1 MDKDRNFNGN
11 GNCNIKIQWQLPKSI
26 SIAKKQNEKIKTNS
40 TLRLRDFVAITKK
53 NYLYP
58 MILVTGATGLVGAH
72 LVLHLVELGESVRA
86 IYRTKTSIEKTKN
99 LFSLYHKSHLFEK
112 IEWIEGDI
120 LDIPSLEMAFQ
131 NIELVYHCAALIS
144 FDPKEEEIIRKT
156 NIEGTANIVNFCLA
170 YNIKKMLFVSSI
182 AALGDPSTAET
193 IISETTEWSPEKPHS
208 DYAISKYGAE
218 MEVWRGQQEGLHIL
232 IVNPG
237 VILGP
242 GFPEQGS
249 GALFSTVA
257 KGLSFYTLGTTGFIA
272 VTDVVEA
279 SIQLMKSDI
288 KNERFTLIENNY
300 SFQEILNCIADSFN
314 LKHPRWHATP
324 FFMNLLWRVDWFLA
338 VFFFKKR
345 TLSRDSARAANSK
358 SKYDNSKIKAA
369 LNTDFKSV
377 KEYIKSIS

>member
-1 MDKDRNFNGN
+1 
-11 GNCNIKIQWQLPKSI
+11 
-26 SIAKKQNEKIKTNS
+26 
-40 TLRLRDFVAITKK
+40 
-53 NYLYP
+53 

-72 LVLHLVELGESVRA
+72 LVLHLLENGEENIRA
-86 IYRTKTSIEKTKN
+86 LYRNQKNIEKTKSLFDLYKKSE
-99 LFSLYHKSHLFEK
+99 LFSK
-112 IEWIEGDI
+112 INWTQGDI
-120 LDIPSLEMAFQ
+120 LDVPSLEIAFE
-131 NIELVYHCAALIS
+131 NIDYVYHCAACIS
-144 FDPKEEEIIRKT
+144 FNPNDEDQLRKV
-156 NIEGTANIVNFCLA
+156 NIEGTANIVNFCIDK
-170 YNIKKMLFVSSI
+170 NVKKLCHVSSI
-182 AALGDPSTAET
+182 AALGDLAQHET
-193 IISETTEWSPEKPHS
+193 IITEETEWNPEVLHS

-249 GALFSTVA
+249 GTLFSTVA
-257 KGLSFYTLGTTGFIA
+257 RGLSFYTLGTTGFIA

-358 SKYDNSKIKAA
+358 SKYDNSKLKAA
-369 LNTDFKSV
+369 LKTDFKSV